1 MELVRLGRDL
11 IVGAVDAVWGL
22 LVLVLGVGWE
32 ALVSLHTSYPRL
44 EGLLVGVLLAWVLLR
59 RDRHPWLRVVSAPL
73 KLVLDILDLAW
84 DQGLE
89 VARDLLAVPVGWV
102 KKGWSWCAAKVRS
115 AYNWKMSLLRRLRNL
130 LLNRGKE
137 EG

>member
-11 IVGAVDAVWGL
+11 IVGATDAVWSL
-22 LVLVLGVGWE
+22 LVLVLGVSWE

-89 VARDLLAVPVGWV
+89 VVRDLVAVPLGWI
-102 KKGWSWCAAKVRS
+102 KKAWGWCTDKIRT
-115 AYNWKMSLLRRLRNL
+115 AYEWKMGLLRGLKDRLSN
-130 LLNRGKE
+130 KE
-137 EG
+137 KEK